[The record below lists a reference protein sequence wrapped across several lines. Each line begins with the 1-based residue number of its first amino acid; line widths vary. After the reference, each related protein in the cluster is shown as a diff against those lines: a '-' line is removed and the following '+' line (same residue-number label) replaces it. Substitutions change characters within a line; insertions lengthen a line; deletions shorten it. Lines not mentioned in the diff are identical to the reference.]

1 MKIIKQEILSLE
13 EKEVL
18 REIWNNEYPA
28 KLYLKTPEDFNLYL
42 NGISNTK
49 HYLLIDDSDKII
61 GWAFT
66 FLRDGENWFSIIVD
80 SKIQGR
86 GNGTFLIN
94 EIKKNNTNLKGWVI
108 DQENEVKQN
117 EEIYKSPIPFYIK
130 NGFEVLPDIRIE
142 NEKMS
147 GVKIYWKQ

>member
-1 MKIIKQEILSLE
+1 M
-13 EKEVL
+13 
-18 REIWNNEYPA
+18 
-28 KLYLKTPEDFNLYL
+28 
-42 NGISNTK
+42 
-49 HYLLIDDSDKII
+49 
-61 GWAFT
+61 
-66 FLRDGENWFSIIVD
+66 
-80 SKIQGR
+80 
-86 GNGTFLIN
+86 IN